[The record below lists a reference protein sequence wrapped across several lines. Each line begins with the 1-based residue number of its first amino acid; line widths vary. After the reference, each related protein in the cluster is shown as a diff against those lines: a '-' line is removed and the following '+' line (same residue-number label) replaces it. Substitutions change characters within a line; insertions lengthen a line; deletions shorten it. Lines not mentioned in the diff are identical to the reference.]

1 MCCGSNTQ
9 TTVTTPDV
17 PDWLED
23 YYQYQ
28 TAAQKELYD
37 TARDIYRERQDFPL
51 YTEPRIQDFTTDQ
64 MGSFN
69 LIRDNIGVADPSL
82 EAAVARNT
90 QGGRTFADVG
100 GTNYAAGSTIAPTT
114 MTTAGL
120 APYESMYREGVIDD
134 TLVDMRQEY
143 ERQNLAR
150 QGAAQRAGAFGGS
163 RHGLMDAMAQEDYL
177 DSVGQVTGQLR
188 DQGFNTAMGAFQRDQ
203 DLGLRGEVAQEEA
216 NRAAGALNR
225 ATFQTDQE
233 RLLRSGAL
241 AGDLAGLQQQSL
253 LTDATALQAQGAQQ
267 QGFGQLGLDLAREDE
282 LIQQQ
287 YPYGQLG
294 FLQSAMTAT
303 PFNPAIFT
311 GQTTTAPGPSTLG
324 QIAGAGL
331 TGIGLLSGGP
341 GLAANSSSL
350 FGGISSLVR

>member
-9 TTVTTPDV
+9 TTVSTPDV

-69 LIRDNIGVADPSL
+69 LIRDNIGAADPSL

-100 GTNYAAGSTIAPTT
+100 GADYAAGSTIAPTA
-114 MTTAGL
+114 MTTAVL

-134 TLVDMRQEY
+134 TLVDMREEY
-143 ERQNLAR
+143 ERQGLAR

-303 PFNPAIFT
+303 PFNPALFT

-331 TGIGLLSGGP
+331 AGIGLLSGGP

>member
-9 TTVTTPDV
+9 TTVQTPEV

-90 QGGRTFADVG
+90 AGGRTFADLG
-100 GTNYAAGSTIAPTT
+100 GTEYSAGTAIAPTAI
-114 MTTAGL
+114 TTANL
-120 APYESMYREGVIDD
+120 APYQSLYKEDVIDD

-143 ERQNLAR
+143 ERQGLAR

-203 DLGLRGEVAQEEA
+203 DLGLRGATAQEEA
-216 NRAAGALNR
+216 NRAASALNR

-253 LTDATALQAQGAQQ
+253 FADASALQGQGAQQ
-267 QGFGQLGLDLAREDE
+267 QSFGQLGLDLARQDE
-282 LIQQQ
+282 LTQQQ
-287 YPYGQLG
+287 HPYGQLG

-324 QIAGAGL
+324 QIAGLGIAGL
-331 TGIGLLSGGP
+331 GALSGGP
-341 GLAANSSSL
+341 GLAANSGSL
-350 FGGISSLVR
+350 FGGISNLFS

>member
-216 NRAAGALNR
+216 NRSAGALNR